1 VKPTGGHA
9 VRELLADRDF
19 RRLFRVRLAGQCGD
33 GLFQGAL
40 FGAAFFNPEK
50 ATSAPEA
57 AAAFATLLLPYS
69 LVGPFA
75 GVLLDRWSR
84 QRVLLLANLGRAVLL
99 LGLALSLARTG
110 ATSPL
115 TIGLALLVVS
125 LNRFVLSGLSA
136 ALPHVVVDRRLVT
149 ANSFTT
155 TLGTGAAAVGGLTSL
170 GLRDLLGRDDTGAAG
185 IAGVAALV
193 YLGAGLLAT
202 ALGRDRLGPDLHGPA
217 VALGESLRTV
227 ARGFV
232 EGFQH
237 VRSHGQAARGLAA
250 ITSQR
255 FFYGLTFIGALLLYT
270 PDGAVHRGLAGLGQ
284 VVTASIVGGL
294 VAALVT
300 PRATRTM
307 GTQRWVV
314 IVIVAAAGVEL
325 AFIPAYTHPMFLL
338 AALGL
343 GFSAQAAKICVDTL
357 VQEAID
363 DDFRGRVF
371 ALYDTLF
378 NVGFVSSAA
387 LAALLLP
394 DNGKSYPVLAL
405 TIAGSAATALGYGL
419 LVRRHA
425 ADEPPEPII
434 ATA

>member
-1 VKPTGGHA
+1 
-9 VRELLADRDF
+9 
-19 RRLFRVRLAGQCGD
+19 
-33 GLFQGAL
+33 
-40 FGAAFFNPEK
+40 
-50 ATSAPEA
+50 
-57 AAAFATLLLPYS
+57 
-69 LVGPFA
+69 
-75 GVLLDRWSR
+75 
-84 QRVLLLANLGRAVLL
+84 
-99 LGLALSLARTG
+99 
-110 ATSPL
+110 
-115 TIGLALLVVS
+115 
-125 LNRFVLSGLSA
+125 
-136 ALPHVVVDRRLVT
+136 VT

-155 TLGTGAAAVGGLTSL
+155 TLGTGAAAIGGLSSL
-170 GLRDLLGRDDTGAAG
+170 GLRDLLGRDDAGAAG

-193 YLGAGLLAT
+193 YLVAGLLAT
-202 ALGRDRLGPDLHGPA
+202 TLQRDRLGPHELQGDVLQ
-217 VALGESLRTV
+217 ALGTV

-232 EGFQH
+232 EGYRH

-300 PRATRTM
+300 PAATRAL

-314 IVIVAAAGVEL
+314 IVISAAAIVQV

-405 TIAGSAATALGYGL
+405 TVAGSAATALGYGL
-419 LVRRHA
+419 LCRR
-425 ADEPPEPII
+425 PPAPLP
-434 ATA
+434 A

>member
-1 VKPTGGHA
+1 VEQTGRHA
-9 VRELLADRDF
+9 VRELLAVRDF

-84 QRVLLLANLGRAVLL
+84 QRVLLLANSGRAVLL
-99 LGLALSLARTG
+99 MVLALSLARTG
-110 ATSPL
+110 ATSAL
-115 TIGLALLVVS
+115 TIGLALVVVS

-136 ALPHVVVDRRLVT
+136 ALPHVVADQRLVT

-155 TLGTGAAAVGGLTSL
+155 TLGTGAAAIGGLSSL
-170 GLRDLLGRDDTGAAG
+170 GLRDLLGRDDAGAAG

-202 ALGRDRLGPDLHGPA
+202 TLGRQRLGPDELEGDVLQA
-217 VALGESLRTV
+217 DVLQAFGTV

-232 EGFQH
+232 EGYRH

-294 VAALVT
+294 VAALLT
-300 PRATRTM
+300 PRATRAL
-307 GTQRWVV
+307 GTQQWVV
-314 IVIVAAAGVEL
+314 IVIAAAALVEA

-378 NVGFVSSAA
+378 NVGFVASAA

-394 DNGKSYPVLAL
+394 DDGKSYPVLAL
-405 TIAGSAATALGYGL
+405 TIAGTAATAVGYGL
-419 LVRRHA
+419 LCRRHA
-425 ADEPPEPII
+425 VPVA
-434 ATA
+434 A